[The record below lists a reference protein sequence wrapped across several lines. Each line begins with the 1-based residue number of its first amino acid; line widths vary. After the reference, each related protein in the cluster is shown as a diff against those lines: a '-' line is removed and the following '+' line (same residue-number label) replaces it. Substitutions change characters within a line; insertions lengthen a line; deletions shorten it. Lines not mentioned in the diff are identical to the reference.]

1 MSTDFKYVISE
12 INKYSSGIHLL
23 NAGVDEPLIQIFE
36 KKYNICI
43 PALYKQ
49 WLKMFNGGEF
59 FALPVGTSFAGIL
72 GNDIRKKGF
81 FYLED
86 NFDNSKRA
94 GASDNLFIIG
104 ELCDGELIAFDL
116 LRTTSNDGHVVQY
129 DVESGQVIDE
139 WGGFEQWL
147 DFVLQEGYELFDYEG
162 NDK

>member
-59 FALPVGTSFAGIL
+59 FALPVGTSFAGM
-72 GNDIRKKGF
+72 GF
-81 FYLED
+81 PFPTITSTESRY
-86 NFDNSKRA
+86 
-94 GASDNLFIIG
+94 
-104 ELCDGELIAFDL
+104 FDL
-116 LRTTSNDGHVVQY
+116 PRR
-129 DVESGQVIDE
+129 
-139 WGGFEQWL
+139 F
-147 DFVLQEGYELFDYEG
+147 LFRE
-162 NDK
+162 